1 MKIKKAIGWIGNL
14 AKETFEN
21 VPWWVWTI
29 AVSTITVSTMI
40 WGYALGVTLF
50 ALSGV
55 AFGQNM
61 AFTAVSRSRNAGDI
75 LYHRKCAWLSNG
87 VWLLCSM
94 FIWSHLFAAFENKS
108 YVMLVPLFIIYIA
121 STTEGSVSMMARL
134 IKSESGK
141 RRVGAAAQDEMKKR
155 IEHLEEAV
163 IRLQVSNPL

>member
-1 MKIKKAIGWIGNL
+1 MKNFSKSIWNL

-29 AVSTITVSTMI
+29 AVATITLSTVI
-40 WGYALGVTLF
+40 WGYTLGVTLF

-108 YVMLVPLFIIYIA
+108 YTLLVPLFIIYIA

-134 IKSESGK
+134 VKSEKGK
-141 RRVGAAAQDEMKKR
+141 RRVGAAAQDEMKAR
-155 IEHLEEAV
+155 ITQLEEQMVALLP
-163 IRLQVSNPL
+163 R

>member
-1 MKIKKAIGWIGNL
+1 MKKAMRWTWGL
-14 AKETFEN
+14 AKDTFEN

-29 AVSTITVSTMI
+29 GIVTIATASLI
-40 WGYALGVTLF
+40 WGYVVGLTLLF
-50 ALSGV
+50 LSGV

-94 FIWSHLFAAFENKS
+94 FIWSHLFEAFDNKS
-108 YVMLVPLFIIYIA
+108 YALLVPLFIIYIA

-141 RRVGAAAQDEMKKR
+141 RRVGANEKIEQLEAAVKEIQGWMADF
-155 IEHLEEAV
+155 H
-163 IRLQVSNPL
+163 

>member
-1 MKIKKAIGWIGNL
+1 MKAIRCTYNL

-29 AVSTITVSTMI
+29 AVTTIVVSTAV
-40 WGYALGVTLF
+40 WGVTLGVTLF

-94 FIWSHLFAAFENKS
+94 FIWSHLFAAFEEKS

-134 IKSESGK
+134 IKTEKGK
-141 RRVGAAAQDEMKKR
+141 RRVGASAQDELKAR
-155 IEHLEEAV
+155 VETLEKVVNE
-163 IRLQVSNPL
+163 LQSC

>member
-1 MKIKKAIGWIGNL
+1 MKAIRWTYNL

-29 AVSTITVSTMI
+29 VILTIGVSTAVWGVS
-40 WGYALGVTLF
+40 LGLTLF

-94 FIWSHLFAAFENKS
+94 FIWSHLFAAFEEKS

-134 IKSESGK
+134 IKTEKGK
-141 RRVGAAAQDEMKKR
+141 RRVGASAQDELKAR
-155 IEHLEEAV
+155 VETLEKVVNE
-163 IRLQVSNPL
+163 LQSC